1 MHHVGNN
8 ILKLQKMG
16 KTQFIITHD
25 LEFILNCCT
34 HVIHLED
41 GKIIDYYSIK
51 DNKDKLFNFFMK
63 YRN

>member
-34 HVIHLED
+34 NVIHFKD
-41 GKIIDYYSIK
+41 GKITDYYPIIG
-51 DNKDKLFNFFMK
+51 NENKLFDFFME
-63 YRN
+63 YQS